1 MCQQAIV
8 SGDISRMQKKQNEKL
23 VYEQPVI
30 EVIEFTLEDSIATS
44 MDFGPSTICGEQT
57 F

>member
-8 SGDISRMQKKQNEKL
+8 SGDISRMHKKQHEKL

>member
-1 MCQQAIV
+1 MKQVNDKKSQYV
-8 SGDISRMQKKQNEKL
+8 KPDIKG
-23 VYEQPVI
+23 
-30 EVIEFTLEDSIATS
+30 IEFSLEDSIATS

>member
-1 MCQQAIV
+1 MKQEKTN
-8 SGDISRMQKKQNEKL
+8 KKPYSKPE
-23 VYEQPVI
+23 I

-57 F
+57 Y